1 MQLELDYGFSANS
14 MRGVPMAFLAPPF
27 ARYVFWVIKKNIQ
40 VWIRKQLSHWLAIL
54 LAIAVTFRE
63 HSLFVQLYCDWLSH
77 TMPSWFDVF
86 VGLLLIATIIAA
98 GWEIWGNKLSTSPQ
112 EIRFLRGMRSLLLEM
127 EAMVFGGK
135 MSQEQAEKR
144 FSEFVKGF
152 LRITS
157 STLCAHEKVD
167 AGLMMKVLNRDYLKR
182 THVSDAAK
190 FDVGFEIPLPS
201 NTVPETKSGP
211 GGISFYRAKLV
222 YMPSVKK
229 RKEAWPLSLAE
240 LNKPEHE
247 TYALDGVPIQAWIE
261 ATNTEYQDFS
271 SMLCAPVGKDRDG
284 KTRYGILEF
293 TTKARDTFI
302 DRDFM
307 MAECFA
313 SILSQAVAITV
324 ASNEQ
329 QP

>member
-1 MQLELDYGFSANS
+1 
-14 MRGVPMAFLAPPF
+14 MALLAPPF
-27 ARYVFWVIKKNIQ
+27 ARYVGWVIKKNIQ
-40 VWIRKQLSHWLAIL
+40 VWIRKQLSHWLAIG
-54 LAIAVTFRE
+54 LAIAVTYRE
-63 HSLFVQLYCDWLSH
+63 HSLFVQLYRDWLCR
-77 TMPSWFDVF
+77 TKPSWFDVF
-86 VGLLLIATIIAA
+86 VALLLVATIVAA

-144 FSEFVKGF
+144 FSEFVQGF

-157 STLCAHEKVD
+157 STLCAHKKVD
-167 AGLMMKVLNRDYLKR
+167 AGLMMKVLNSERLRR

-201 NTVPETKSGP
+201 AMVSERDSGP
-211 GGISFYRAKLV
+211 GGISFHRAKLV

-240 LNKPEHE
+240 LSKAEHE
-247 TYALDGVPIQAWIE
+247 TYALDGIPIPAWIKAKDPSYE
-261 ATNTEYQDFS
+261 DFS
-271 SMLCAPVGKDRDG
+271 SMLCVPVGKDREG
-284 KTRYGILEF
+284 RTRYGVLEF
-293 TTKARDTFI
+293 TTVAKDTFV

-313 SILSQAVAITV
+313 SILSQAAAITV
-324 ASNEQ
+324 SSN
-329 QP
+329 